1 MKKKEEECVVCL
13 GPYAAAKGFRCPMR
27 NCDGAVHES
36 CFETFLESNAF
47 NIVCPKCSYLIAP
60 AYRKDCFSKKL
71 NGKISARN
79 NIPAKLEDLVK
90 RADAAKPIISGK
102 TEIAAKEKALNDEK
116 VKIGKLKLRA
126 ERMKSELMSLKA
138 AQTLLEK
145 GVAKPPVYCFGGCSG
160 TLDADFVCDGE
171 CGKTFCECCHEPA
184 HGMEPCNESALATI
198 KGILADSVACPGCS
212 TRISRKWGCHDMWCT
227 LCKTSFNYMSGR
239 IQTKEAENPEL
250 SASRSFSEPPIIQ
263 RVRLFRSIPSLH
275 NGTGGAFY
283 GVGSEHDFLE
293 WIHRIHAFAAKELER
308 ILAKETVFYLQY
320 QESVSV
326 AKTRDPVSCK
336 EMIEV
341 AKQKLGKA
349 MQGPTGMKLN
359 LEALKKQTGFDREEA
374 ISMLEALLDG
384 PPSGDRYVEMQ
395 KGFEKLERQVR
406 NTATH
411 LLGPSFLL
419 KNEIFMFL
427 SWKTGM

>member
-1 MKKKEEECVVCL
+1 MKKKEEECNICL

-27 NCDGAVHES
+27 NCDGAVHEN

-47 NIVCPKCSYLIAP
+47 NIVCPKCLYLIAP

-71 NGKISARN
+71 NGQILARST
-79 NIPAKLEDLVK
+79 IPAKLEALVK
-90 RADAAKPIISGK
+90 RAEAAKPIISGK
-102 TEIAAKEKALNDEK
+102 TEIAAKEKALNEE
-116 VKIGKLKLRA
+116 KLKIKQ
-126 ERMKSELMSLKA
+126 MKSELMSLKA
-138 AQTLLEK
+138 AQTRLEK
-145 GVAKPPVYCFGGCSG
+145 GITKPPVYCFGGCGG

-184 HGMEPCNESALATI
+184 HGMEPCNESSLATI
-198 KGILADSVACPGCS
+198 KSILADSVACPCCS
-212 TRISRKWGCHDMWCT
+212 TRISRKWGCNDMWCT
-227 LCKTSFNYMSGR
+227 LCKTSFNYVSEK
-239 IQTKEAENPEL
+239 IQTKQAENPEL
-250 SASRSFSEPPIIQ
+250 SASRSFPEPPIIQ
-263 RVRLFRSIPSLH
+263 RVRLFMLPSLH
-275 NGTGGAFY
+275 DGIDGAFY
-283 GVGSEHDFLE
+283 GVGSEDDFLE
-293 WIHRIHAFAAKELER
+293 WIHRMHFYAEKELER

-349 MQGPTGMKLN
+349 MQGPTGLKLN
-359 LEALKKQTGFDREEA
+359 LEALKKQTGFDRDEA
-374 ISMLEALLDG
+374 VCMLEALLNG
-384 PPSGDRYVEMQ
+384 PPSIDRYVEMQ
-395 KGFEKLERQVR
+395 KGFKKLERQVR
-406 NTATH
+406 DTATR

-419 KNEIFMFL
+419 KNEIFMVL